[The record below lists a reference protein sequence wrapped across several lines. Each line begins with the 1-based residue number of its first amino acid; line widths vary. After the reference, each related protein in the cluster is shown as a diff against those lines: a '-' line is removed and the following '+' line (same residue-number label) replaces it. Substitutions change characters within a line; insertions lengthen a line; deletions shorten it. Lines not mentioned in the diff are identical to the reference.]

1 MSTHLPIYYGKA
13 SSLRHDGRRNYVHPA
28 DVRGRFDRY
37 RRIVWALL
45 IALWVALPWLEIGG
59 HPAVFLDV
67 QARQF
72 FLFGRTFNAQDV
84 WLVFFPMSAVGF
96 ALIVTAALWGRVW
109 CGYACPHTVFL
120 EAFFRPVERFI
131 EGSRNERLKRNALPW
146 TNPGRLARK
155 LAKHAVYVVLAFA
168 VAHIIVSYFVSM
180 PRLYEMMQRP
190 PAEQPGAFVWTF
202 ALVAGLYFNFSWF
215 REQLCLII
223 CPYGRLQSVLMD
235 RDTLVIGYDEK
246 RGEPRGKAKAADAG
260 ACVDCNRC
268 VVVCPTGIDIR
279 NGLQID
285 SIGCARCI
293 DACDA
298 VMDKLERP
306 RGLIRYDSIKGLA
319 GEVKASVLRP
329 RVLLY
334 AALGVIGSVVMTAA
348 LARSVPYEANLLR
361 LSGAAPM
368 VVDGT
373 TIRNAFEIH
382 LVNKRS
388 ESLRL
393 SIAGA
398 PSEQLRYTI
407 AVPTATLASLQH
419 LRIPVFV
426 SFERGAVR
434 DGERAELII
443 RVAGEN
449 DARTLHA
456 PLIAPPPF

>member
-1 MSTHLPIYYGKA
+1 MSKHLPIYYGKA

-37 RRIVWALL
+37 RQIGWALL
-45 IALWVALPWLEIGG
+45 IALWAALPWLEIGG

-67 QARQF
+67 EARQF

-120 EAFFRPVERFI
+120 EAFFRPFERWI
-131 EGSRNERLKRNALPW
+131 EGSRNERLRRNALPW

-155 LAKHAVYVVLAFA
+155 LAKHAVYVVLAFG
-168 VAHIIVSYFVSM
+168 VAHIVVSYFVSL
-180 PRLYEMMQRP
+180 PRLYEMMRQP
-190 PAEQPGAFVWTF
+190 PAEHPGAFVWTF

-223 CPYGRLQSVLMD
+223 CPYGRLQSVLTD
-235 RDTLVIGYDEK
+235 HDTLVIGYDVA
-246 RGEPRGKAKAADAG
+246 RGEPRGKAKTAGAG

-285 SIGCARCI
+285 CIGCARCI

-306 RGLIRYDSIKGLA
+306 RGLIRYDSLKGLA
-319 GEVKASVLRP
+319 GEAKARLLRP
-329 RVLLY
+329 RVILY
-334 AALGVIGSVVMTAA
+334 GVLGAVGALVMVGALSRSVV
-348 LARSVPYEANLLR
+348 YEANLLR

-368 VVDGT
+368 VVEGT

-382 LVNKRS
+382 LVNKRAQPI
-388 ESLRL
+388 RL
-393 SIAGA
+393 SIAGV
-398 PSEQLRYTI
+398 PSAQLHYTI
-407 AVPTATLASLQH
+407 AVPEARLASLQH

-443 RVAGEN
+443 RTDGE
-449 DARTLHA
+449 DARSLHA